1 MSLDTA
7 RARAL
12 EIAIQLG
19 SLGTITVSR
28 FFGGA
33 ALLAD
38 GVQFA
43 FVIKGSLYLR
53 VNEES
58 RPAFEALG
66 AAPFS
71 YAGRSKSV
79 TVASYYEAPA
89 EIVDDAD
96 ELLRLAARSRQAA
109 LAALTRKPRPRR
121 QRWG

>member
-12 EIAIQLG
+12 EIADHLDGLG
-19 SLGTITVSR
+19 PVTVSR

-33 ALLAD
+33 ALLLD

-53 VNEES
+53 VDEAS
-58 RPAFEALG
+58 RSVFEALG

-71 YAGRSKSV
+71 YAGRSGPV
-79 TVASYYEAPA
+79 TVASYYEAPD
-89 EIVDDAD
+89 EVVDDPD
-96 ELLRLAARSRQAA
+96 ELRRWAARSRQAA
-109 LAALTRKPRPRR
+109 LVALTPRR
-121 QRWG
+121 KRQNRG

>member
-12 EIAIQLG
+12 EIANQLG

-53 VNEES
+53 VDEES

-96 ELLRLAARSRQAA
+96 ELLRFAARSRQAA
-109 LAALTRKPRPRR
+109 LAALTRKPRPKR
-121 QRWG
+121 QRRG